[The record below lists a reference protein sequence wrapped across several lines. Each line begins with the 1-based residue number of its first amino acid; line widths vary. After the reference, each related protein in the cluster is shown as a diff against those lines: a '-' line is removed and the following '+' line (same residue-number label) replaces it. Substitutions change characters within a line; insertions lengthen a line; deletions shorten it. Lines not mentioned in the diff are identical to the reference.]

1 MAETYFVILDPPEGP
16 GDTPGY
22 AMKSRLEGWTFT
34 IQPRHA
40 ARFHS
45 KEEAE
50 AAIRN
55 YYRGDRTLQVQEV
68 RE

>member
-1 MAETYFVILDPPEGP
+1 MAETYFVIVDPPGGP
-16 GDTPGY
+16 GETPGY
-22 AMKSRLEGWTFT
+22 AMKSRLEGRTFT
-34 IQPRHA
+34 IRPRHA
-40 ARFHS
+40 ARFSS

-68 RE
+68 KE